1 MKPQTKTVLN
11 LLQKGSLSVEQA
23 VKRFGI
29 TRTTLGARVSELRR
43 EGYAVY
49 TNRTKR
55 GTSYRLG
62 NPSREMVALAYK
74 AAGQRA
80 FQ

>member
-11 LLQKGSLSVEQA
+11 LLQKGSLSVTQA
-23 VKRFGI
+23 SKRFGI
-29 TRTTLGARVSELRR
+29 KSTSLGARVSELRKQ
-43 EGYAVY
+43 GYAVY
-49 TNRTKR
+49 TNRTEK

-62 NPSREMVALAYK
+62 TPSREMVALAYQ